1 MLHEIKPL
9 LILRGNV
16 HPLVKLVQSNFPVSL
31 LFGKSSLIVESYGVK
46 THSLW
51 FHKGCREYNGP
62 RSWGGGGDIKQRTRQ
77 CPKGHKKR
85 KEATGVLAR
94 WPDVAKELGRKHQLS
109 SLCGVSPILSP
120 TPLICR
126 SSYGKNGCLLLT

>member
-1 MLHEIKPL
+1 MALKHIVSGSTKAA
-9 LILRGNV
+9 GNTMDA
-16 HPLVKLVQSNFPVSL
+16 
-31 LFGKSSLIVESYGVK
+31 GAAGV
-46 THSLW
+46 
-51 FHKGCREYNGP
+51 GVGA
-62 RSWGGGGDIKQRTRQ
+62 GDIKQRTRQ
-77 CPKGHKKR
+77 CPKGHRKR